1 MNFASRPSVST
12 NRPSFDLLSPASVL
26 PVGRAPH
33 SGFGAALLVL
43 LLLAGVGAG
52 CSSSVEARL
61 ARARELQAEGK
72 MDESIPILIE
82 LIESGERDGEILYR
96 YGRALSLTGRE
107 ERSIWALD
115 AARED
120 PEWFV
125 RASQQLAIDA
135 HRGGNYE
142 FALEVFDR
150 MHAEAPEEGKDDLM
164 ALLLEARILIDS
176 RDKYEKAL
184 VLLDDI
190 IERFPEEET
199 AIRMKAV
206 ALLGLKRPDEAYEL
220 LRASGVDPKSGS
232 ESEAESEIAEGGAEA
247 GADGGTGAS
256 GEMAAADDAQAEGED
271 SDLYLEF
278 EDDAREAYWCTVR
291 ASFKREAGEIDE
303 ATKIADECL
312 EKYPNSIELISES
325 VKLYT
330 GLGKLDRVEEILRK
344 AYEKSPDDASIRAAL
359 IQFLAQSDRPEEVEK
374 VLRSAIE
381 KAVAAGRGKTLET
394 ASLWVDL
401 AGHLMGWDRVGE
413 ALVAFDAANEIIGDK
428 ASPDLLLREA
438 EALIRAKEFD
448 EALKMAE
455 KTPVEIHRLMLK
467 GRIAFERGEYKKAFD
482 ELGEA
487 GLLWPDNA
495 PIRYYRARAA
505 EGLGEFDA
513 AIEEYRHAI
522 RSDSTM
528 AAARERLA
536 RLHLSEGNVREAA
549 AILTFQSPRK
559 PSTPSTA
566 MRILMVEVET
576 RRGTDPDL
584 EIPPSAEY
592 PVERIRREA
601 IEAIARGIR
610 LRTNAKV
617 AARALSEFEKGSAAQ
632 IRGAFLRT
640 RVPLLVEQG
649 ALEGALSEAR
659 AGAKARPDDVDTR
672 VALARALIA
681 NGESLDEAEGLL
693 EGVLEKVPS
702 DSEAM
707 VLLGDLEARRG
718 AQEKADAAYDRAL
731 RVAPESWPAMA
742 PRVASLV
749 ASGKQDEAIARLEVF
764 VDRDAPYEGRGALAL
779 ARLLPAGEKTR
790 ARRTRLARQAYRFG
804 AGEEALALLGE
815 LDPAAAEALSAKAP
829 VPPAAAPVD
838 GPSGD
843 AAATAGDDDGST
855 SKPEKRDEAALQK
868 QDGPGPG

>member
-1 MNFASRPSVST
+1 MIFAPRASLQTEHLALVAPGSPKRPVPRSR
-12 NRPSFDLLSPASVL
+12 LGL
-26 PVGRAPH
+26 
-33 SGFGAALLVL
+33 ALCGL
-43 LLLAGVGAG
+43 LLLSGFSSG
-52 CSSSVEARL
+52 CSSSVESRL
-61 ARARELQAEGK
+61 AEARELQAEGK

-135 HRGGNYE
+135 HRGGNFE

-220 LRASGVDPKSGS
+220 LRASGVDPKS
-232 ESEAESEIAEGGAEA
+232 ESASDAEIGTAEA
-247 GADGGTGAS
+247 GAEGDAGDVVAVD
-256 GEMAAADDAQAEGED
+256 EAQAGGKD

-291 ASFKREAGEIDE
+291 ASFKREAGQIDE
-303 ATKIADECL
+303 ATEIVDGCL
-312 EKYPNSIELISES
+312 EKYPNSTELISES

-330 GLGKLDRVEEILRK
+330 GLGRIDRVEEILRK
-344 AYEKSPDDASIRAAL
+344 AYEKSPDDVSIRTAL
-359 IQFLAQSDRPEEVEK
+359 VQFLAQADRPAEVEK
-374 VLRSAIE
+374 VLRSAIDE
-381 KAVAAGRGKTLET
+381 AVAGGRGKTLET

-413 ALVAFDAANEIIGDK
+413 ALVAFDAANEIIGDA

-467 GRIAFERGEYKKAFD
+467 GRIAFERGEYQKAFD
-482 ELGEA
+482 GLGEA

-536 RLHLSEGNVREAA
+536 RLHLAEGNVREAA
-549 AILTFQSPRK
+549 AILAFQSPRK

-576 RRGTDPDL
+576 RRGTEPDL
-584 EIPPSAEY
+584 DIPPDSEHS
-592 PVERIRREA
+592 VERVRRETIQA
-601 IEAIARGIR
+601 LARGIEAR
-610 LRTNAKV
+610 MNAKV
-617 AARALSEFEKGSAAQ
+617 AARALAEFEKSAVAP
-632 IRGAFLRT
+632 IRGAFLRA
-640 RVPLLVEQG
+640 RIPLLVEQG
-649 ALEGALSEAR
+649 EVDVAVSEAR

-681 NGESLDEAEGLL
+681 QGESLGEAEKLL
-693 EGVLEKVPS
+693 DGILEKLPGEA
-702 DSEAM
+702 EAM
-707 VLLGDLEARRG
+707 VLQGELEAKRG
-718 AQEKADAAYDRAL
+718 AQEKANAAFERAL
-731 RVAPESWPAMA
+731 RVAPERWDAMA
-742 PRVASLV
+742 PRIASLV
-749 ASGKQDEAIARLEVF
+749 SAGQRDEAIRRLEAF
-764 VDRDAPYEGRGALAL
+764 VDRDAPYDGRGALEL
-779 ARLLPAGEKTR
+779 ARLLPAEEKTR
-790 ARRTRLARQAYRFG
+790 ARRIRLARQAHRFG
-804 AGEEALALLGE
+804 AGEDALALLAE
-815 LDPAAAEALSAKAP
+815 LDPAAAKALSALHPASASPAP
-829 VPPAAAPVD
+829 ADAP
-838 GPSGD
+838 GD
-843 AAATAGDDDGST
+843 AAVPQEGGVDDPSAG
-855 SKPEKRDEAALQK
+855 PRKRDEAALPK
-868 QDGPGPG
+868 KDSPDAS

>member
-1 MNFASRPSVST
+1 MIFAPRSAVPTDRI
-12 NRPSFDLLSPASVL
+12 DLSPFETPKRRVPSL
-26 PVGRAPH
+26 RLGC
-33 SGFGAALLVL
+33 ALLGL
-43 LLLAGVGAG
+43 LLLSALSSG
-52 CSSSVEARL
+52 CSPSVESRL
-61 ARARELQAEGK
+61 TRARELQAQGK

-120 PEWFV
+120 PKWFV

-150 MHAEAPEEGKDDLM
+150 LHAEAPEEGKDDLM

-220 LRASGVDPKSGS
+220 LRSSGVDPKGA
-232 ESEAESEIAEGGAEA
+232 AEGEIADA
-247 GADGGTGAS
+247 GAGGES
-256 GEMAAADDAQAEGED
+256 GDVAQAEESQEGGKD

-291 ASFKREAGEIDE
+291 ASFKREAGQIDE
-303 ATKIADECL
+303 ATKIVDGCL
-312 EKYPNSIELISES
+312 EKYPNATELISES

-330 GLGKLDRVEEILRK
+330 GLGRIDRVEEILRK
-344 AYEKSPDDASIRAAL
+344 AYEKSPDDPTIRAAL
-359 IQFLAQSDRPEEVEK
+359 IQFLVQSDRPGEVEK
-374 VLRSAIE
+374 VLRSAIDE
-381 KAVAAGRGKTLET
+381 AVAGGRGKTLET
-394 ASLWVDL
+394 ASLWVEL

-413 ALVAFDAANEIIGDK
+413 ALVAFDSANEIIGDK

-467 GRIAFERGEYKKAFD
+467 GRIAFERGEYRKAFD
-482 ELGEA
+482 GLGEA

-505 EGLGEFDA
+505 EGIGEFDA
-513 AIEEYRHAI
+513 AVEEYRHAI

-536 RLHLSEGNVREAA
+536 RLHLAEGNVREAA
-549 AILTFQSPRK
+549 AILVFQSPRK

-576 RRGTDPDL
+576 RRGTEPNLD
-584 EIPPSAEY
+584 IPPDPEH
-592 PVERIRREA
+592 PVERVRRETIRA
-601 IEAIARGIR
+601 LARGIEAR
-610 LRTNAKV
+610 MNAKV
-617 AARALSEFEKGSAAQ
+617 AARALAEFERGAAAP
-632 IRGAFLRT
+632 IRGAFLRV

-649 ALEGALSEAR
+649 ELEVAVSEAR
-659 AGAKARPDDVDTR
+659 AGAKDRPDDVDTR

-681 NGESLDEAEGLL
+681 EGESLAEAERLL
-693 EGVLEKVPS
+693 EAVLEKVPG
-702 DSEAM
+702 DAEAM
-707 VLLGDLEARRG
+707 VLLGDLEAKRG
-718 AQEKADAAYDRAL
+718 APEKANAAYERAL

-742 PRVASLV
+742 ARVASLV
-749 ASGKQDEAIARLEVF
+749 AAGKQDEAILRLESF
-764 VDRDAPYEGRGALAL
+764 VERDAPYDGRGALEL
-779 ARLLPAGEKTR
+779 ARLLPADEKMR

-815 LDPAAAEALSAKAP
+815 LDPAAAEALS
-829 VPPAAAPVD
+829 VLSPPPPSAAPTGEAVSKEV
-838 GPSGD
+838 GASGK
-843 AAATAGDDDGST
+843 ASEA
-855 SKPEKRDEAALQK
+855 EKRDEAALREK
-868 QDGPGPG
+868 DSPDAG

>member
-1 MNFASRPSVST
+1 MIFLPRPSVPT
-12 NRPSFDLLSPASVL
+12 DCLDLPPSESPKRHVPSL
-26 PVGRAPH
+26 RLGC
-33 SGFGAALLVL
+33 ALLGL
-43 LLLAGVGAG
+43 LLLSGLSSG
-52 CSSSVEARL
+52 CSSSVESRL

-120 PEWFV
+120 PKWFV

-150 MHAEAPEEGKDDLM
+150 LHAEAPEEGKDDLM

-220 LRASGVDPKSGS
+220 LRASGVGPK
-232 ESEAESEIAEGGAEA
+232 
-247 GADGGTGAS
+247 
-256 GEMAAADDAQAEGED
+256 DDAEGEAAGAGAEGEPGAVAQADESQEGGKD

-303 ATKIADECL
+303 ATKIVDACL
-312 EKYPNSIELISES
+312 EKYPNATDLISES

-330 GLGKLDRVEEILRK
+330 GLGRIDRVEEILRK
-344 AYEKSPDDASIRAAL
+344 AYEKSPDDGSIRAAL
-359 IQFLAQSDRPEEVEK
+359 LQFLARSDRPAEVEM
-374 VLRSAIE
+374 VLRSAIDE
-381 KAVAAGRGKTLET
+381 AVAGGRGKTLET
-394 ASLWVDL
+394 ASLWVEL
-401 AGHLMGWDRVGE
+401 AGHLVGWDRVGE

-467 GRIAFERGEYKKAFD
+467 GRIAFERGEYQKAFD
-482 ELGEA
+482 GLGEA

-505 EGLGEFDA
+505 EGIGDFDT

-522 RSDSTM
+522 RSDSKM

-536 RLHLSEGNVREAA
+536 RLHLAEGNVREAA

-576 RRGTDPDL
+576 RRGTEPDL
-584 EIPPSAEY
+584 DIPPDPEY
-592 PVERIRREA
+592 PVERVRRETIRA
-601 IEAIARGIR
+601 LARGIEAR
-610 LRTNAKV
+610 MNAKV
-617 AARALSEFEKGSAAQ
+617 AARALAEFERGAATP

-649 ALEGALSEAR
+649 EVDVAVSEAR
-659 AGAKARPDDVDTR
+659 AGAKDRPDDVDTR
-672 VALARALIA
+672 IALARALIA
-681 NGESLDEAEGLL
+681 QGESLAEAERLL
-693 EGVLEKVPS
+693 EAALEKVPG
-702 DSEAM
+702 DAEAM
-707 VLLGDLEARRG
+707 VLLGDLEAKRG
-718 AQEKADAAYDRAL
+718 APEKANAAYERAL

-742 PRVASLV
+742 ARVASLV
-749 ASGKQDEAIARLEVF
+749 AAGKQSEAIARLEVF
-764 VDRDAPYEGRGALAL
+764 VDRDAPYEGRGALEL
-779 ARLLPAGEKTR
+779 ARLLPADEKMR

-804 AGEEALALLGE
+804 ADEEALALLGE
-815 LDPAAAEALSAKAP
+815 LDPAAAEALS
-829 VPPAAAPVD
+829 VLSPPPSAAPTGEAVSKE
-838 GPSGD
+838 GGASGS
-843 AAATAGDDDGST
+843 ALEA
-855 SKPEKRDEAALQK
+855 EKRDGAAPPEK
-868 QDGPGPG
+868 GSPGAS